1 MVAKT
6 LGHLVNSV
14 QAEDIAA
21 AAAAVDHYRMGAFQY
36 VYSTYIKCLCEV
48 GWVSKVS
55 SDSVS
60 QEVMRR
66 GRRET

>member
-21 AAAAVDHYRMGAFQY
+21 AAAAAVDHYG
-36 VYSTYIKCLCEV
+36 
-48 GWVSKVS
+48 GVSIV
-55 SDSVS
+55 
-60 QEVMRR
+60 EL
-66 GRRET
+66 